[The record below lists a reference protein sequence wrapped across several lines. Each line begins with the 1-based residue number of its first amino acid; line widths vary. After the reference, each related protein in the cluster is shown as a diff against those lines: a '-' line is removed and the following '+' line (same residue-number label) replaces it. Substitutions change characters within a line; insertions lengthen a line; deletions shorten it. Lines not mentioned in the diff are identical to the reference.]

1 MSVRID
7 YHRQFL
13 KDLKRLAKK
22 YKSLRSDYA
31 KFLAELERNPTIGT
45 DLGNGTRKV
54 RLVIASKGKGKSGG
68 GRIITYSVSKTED
81 ENFRV
86 VLLTLYDKSETAN
99 VSDAFIEYLVSTV
112 D

>member
-22 YKSLRSDYA
+22 YKSLRNDYA
-31 KFLAELERNPTIGT
+31 HFLKELEANPTMGT

-54 RLVIASKGKGKSGG
+54 RLAIASKGKGKSGG
-68 GRIITYSVSKTED
+68 GRIITYSIHKTED
-81 ENFRV
+81 ANLRI

-99 VSDAFIEYLVSTV
+99 VSDAFIEHLVSTV
-112 D
+112 E